1 MSHVSHYPT
10 RIDWLPGHGWV
21 VRALDGRIL
30 MLPVRSRDEARAAA
44 KRYRQNGDA
53 VDKLRLSNKSIRT
66 KP

>member
-1 MSHVSHYPT
+1 M
-10 RIDWLPGHGWV
+10 PGYGWV

-30 MLPVRSRDEARAAA
+30 MPPFRYRGEARAAA